1 MREPQV
7 VSRSRVQKMSL
18 CAIGMPVSGPA
29 SPFARRA
36 SARRASERLR
46 AASTVMK
53 AFSSPLSC
61 AMRSRWSCVS
71 STEESFL
78 AASAAE
84 SSESVAFSKLLYDL
98 GDEVQAVLDRRGDRL
113 IKLLL
118 VGLGDL
124 VGTQPLPA
132 GQMGLE
138 RMRHRLDAAG
148 IHGAHLVD
156 QAKHP
161 VQALQRRLGLFRP
174 DGDAGKPRDAADLVV
189 GKRHSDRRVG
199 RQAMRQMAVSTL

>member
-29 SPFARRA
+29 SPFARRT

-61 AMRSRWSCVS
+61 AMRSRQSCVS
-71 STEESFL
+71 STDESFL

-84 SSESVAFSKLLYDL
+84 SSESVAFSKLLDRL
-98 GDEVQAVLDRRGDRL
+98 AEEIQAGLDHRRDRL
-113 IKLLL
+113 ITLRL
-118 VGLGDL
+118 
-124 VGTQPLPA
+124 A
-132 GQMGLE
+132 A
-138 RMRHRLDAAG
+138 LDALG
-148 IHGAHLVD
+148 VT
-156 QAKHP
+156 
-161 VQALQRRLGLFRP
+161 QRL
-174 DGDAGKPRDAADLVV
+174 A
-189 GKRHSDRRVG
+189 
-199 RQAMRQMAVSTL
+199 T

>member
-18 CAIGMPVSGPA
+18 CAIRMPVSGPA

-61 AMRSRWSCVS
+61 AMRSRQSCVS
-71 STEESFL
+71 STDESFL

-84 SSESVAFSKLLYDL
+84 SSESVAFSKLLDHL
-98 GDEVQAVLDRRGDRL
+98 GDEVQAVLDRRRDRL
-113 IKLLL
+113 INPRLA
-118 VGLGDL
+118 GLADL
-124 VGTQPLPA
+124 AGTQPRPA
-132 GQMGLE
+132 GQVVLE
-138 RMRHRLDAAG
+138 G
-148 IHGAHLVD
+148 GG
-156 QAKHP
+156 
-161 VQALQRRLGLFRP
+161 QRREA
-174 DGDAGKPRDAADLVV
+174 DG
-189 GKRHSDRRVG
+189 
-199 RQAMRQMAVSTL
+199 